1 MKAFTPNNYKNGQR
15 FNTFGLSTLFTA
27 LMSSALLFAPTV
39 MAAPVNYQIDSPGMH
54 ASVNF
59 KIQHLGYSWLTGRF
73 EKFDGQYTY
82 DDQQLSNSKI
92 AVTIDTAS
100 VSTNH
105 AERDVHL
112 RSADFLNVKKHP
124 KAQFVSDSI
133 SGTDKKMQVAGKFTL
148 NGVTKD
154 IVIEAHKIG
163 EGKDPWG
170 GHRSG
175 FSGTT
180 ALKLVDYNIS
190 QDLGPASAEVLLEL
204 HIEGVRK

>member
-1 MKAFTPNNYKNGQR
+1 MKLTQAL
-15 FNTFGLSTLFTA
+15 GLTAALFI
-27 LMSSALLFAPTV
+27 APAA
-39 MAAPVNYQIDSPGMH
+39 MAAPADYQIDTKGMH

-133 SGTDKKMQVAGKFTL
+133 SGTDQKMHVTGKFTL
-148 NGVTKD
+148 NGVTKE

-170 GHRSG
+170 GHRNG

-180 ALKLVDYNIS
+180 ALKLADFNIS
-190 QDLGPASAEVLLEL
+190 KDLGPASAEVLLEL
-204 HIEGVRK
+204 HIEGVKK

>member
-1 MKAFTPNNYKNGQR
+1 MKLTQV
-15 FNTFGLSTLFTA
+15 TQVLGLSAALFIVPHA
-27 LMSSALLFAPTV
+27 
-39 MAAPVNYQIDSPGMH
+39 MAAPVDYQLDTQGMH

-59 KIQHLGYSWLTGRF
+59 KIQHLGYSWLAGRF

-82 DDQQLSNSKI
+82 DAEQLSNSKI
-92 AVTIDTAS
+92 AISIDTAS

-124 KAQFVSDSI
+124 KAEFVSEKI
-133 SGTDKKMQVAGKFTL
+133 SGTDEKMQVAGKFTL

-154 IVIEAHKIG
+154 VVIEAHKIG

-180 ALKLVDYNIS
+180 ALTLADFNIS
-190 QDLGPASAEVLLEL
+190 KDLGPASAQVLLEL
-204 HIEGVRK
+204 HIEGIKK

>member
-1 MKAFTPNNYKNGQR
+1 MKLTQAL
-15 FNTFGLSTLFTA
+15 GLTAALFI
-27 LMSSALLFAPTV
+27 APAAR
-39 MAAPVNYQIDSPGMH
+39 AAPVDYQIDTKGMH

-133 SGTDKKMQVAGKFTL
+133 SGTDQKMHVAGKFTL
-148 NGVTKD
+148 NGVTKE

-170 GHRSG
+170 GYRNG

-180 ALKLVDYNIS
+180 ALKLADFNIS
-190 QDLGPASAEVLLEL
+190 KDLGPASAEVLLEL
-204 HIEGVRK
+204 HIEGVKK